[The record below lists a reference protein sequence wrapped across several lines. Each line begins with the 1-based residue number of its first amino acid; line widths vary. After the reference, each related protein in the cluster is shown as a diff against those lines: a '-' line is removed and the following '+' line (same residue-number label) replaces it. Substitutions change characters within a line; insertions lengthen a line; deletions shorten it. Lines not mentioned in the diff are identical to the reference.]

1 MISFDGKFFR
11 TLSLFL
17 LLHFS
22 INSEETQVSPLG
34 ELVSAREAL
43 SDAQI
48 VEADKYAKD
57 DFEKAQSLLKEAES
71 ILSTEK
77 ADETK
82 AKEILNKSID
92 SSYSAILT
100 SIPETVNSRRLKS
113 ETSLSEAEE
122 AFSESLSAELFQ
134 KSKEIHS
141 EAEVL
146 ISSFNQAISN
156 IEEADP
162 EKKKELTRKLS
173 QDGVESIKKFQESM
187 DLSEKAKALSLSQK
201 QALIDSQSDRSDD
214 IKLIEEIYSD
224 ENNEES
230 KTNLNELQTSMK
242 EGLDEIEAG
251 KMKTGFAKLES
262 LRDKIADLLAET
274 ILPYAQK
281 KLELSRANLKKFE
294 EEFENK
300 NNSTNYPDTLRAARE
315 SLALAESLIEQERYS
330 EALDKSNEINEL
342 LESPYETEI
351 VGAEDGEDS
360 PSDSKNNSKKSVSKQ
375 SKSNSQSLDQKT
387 EKKRYHTVKSGRP
400 RENLWRLSKKY
411 YQTPLKWKKIYR
423 ANRRILKSPNLL
435 YPGQKLIIP

>member
-1 MISFDGKFFR
+1 M
-11 TLSLFL
+11 
-17 LLHFS
+17 
-22 INSEETQVSPLG
+22 
-34 ELVSAREAL
+34 
-43 SDAQI
+43 
-48 VEADKYAKD
+48 
-57 DFEKAQSLLKEAES
+57 
-71 ILSTEK
+71 
-77 ADETK
+77 
-82 AKEILNKSID
+82 
-92 SSYSAILT
+92 
-100 SIPETVNSRRLKS
+100 
-113 ETSLSEAEE
+113 
-122 AFSESLSAELFQ
+122 
-134 KSKEIHS
+134 
-141 EAEVL
+141 
-146 ISSFNQAISN
+146 
-156 IEEADP
+156 
-162 EKKKELTRKLS
+162 
-173 QDGVESIKKFQESM
+173 
-187 DLSEKAKALSLSQK
+187 
-201 QALIDSQSDRSDD
+201 IDSQSDLSDD

-387 EKKRYHTVKSGRP
+387 EKKRY
-400 RENLWRLSKKY
+400 
-411 YQTPLKWKKIYR
+411 
-423 ANRRILKSPNLL
+423 
-435 YPGQKLIIP
+435 IIDCG